1 MESLDKFNIIKKKS
15 LAEEI
20 ASQILRMIEE
30 GRYLP
35 GDKLPP
41 ERALAAKLKVSRPII
56 REALKSLDE
65 DGFINIQHGSGVYV
79 SDQTTN
85 IFYAPLEEWLSKN
98 EDLVQEFYKARLIFE
113 PECAALASI
122 NGTDEQFKELRDL
135 VEDSFQA
142 LEENNLLM
150 FVGMDIDFHYAI
162 AKVSGNRF
170 FTKMLDSIINRE
182 TDLRKIILRL
192 PGHFPR
198 TIQGHLK
205 LIEAIESRNPEIA
218 RQAMFDS
225 INEALIETNRF
236 MASINKNDDAET
248 EPPADPPKC

>member
-1 MESLDKFNIIKKKS
+1 MESLDKFNSIKKKP

-41 ERALAAKLKVSRPII
+41 ERALASKLKVSRPII

-85 IFYAPLEEWLSKN
+85 IFYAPLEDWLSKN
-98 EDLVQEFYKARLIFE
+98 QDLVREFYTARLVFE
-113 PECAALASI
+113 PACAALASA
-122 NGTDEQFKELRDL
+122 NGTDKQFQKLRDL
-135 VEDSFQA
+135 VEESYQA
-142 LEENNLLM
+142 LEENNLLL

-162 AKVSGNRF
+162 AEVSGNRF

-205 LIEAIESRNPEIA
+205 LVEAIESRKPDIA
-218 RQAMFDS
+218 RQAMYDS

-236 MASINKNDDAET
+236 MASIQKSNNEGKK
-248 EPPADPPKC
+248 PADDLPTC

>member
-1 MESLDKFNIIKKKS
+1 MESLDKFNSIKKVPLS
-15 LAEEI
+15 EEI
-20 ASQILRMIEE
+20 AAQILRMIEE

-41 ERALAAKLKVSRPII
+41 ERALATKLKVSRPII
-56 REALKSLDE
+56 REALKSLDQ
-65 DGFINIQHGSGVYV
+65 DGFIYIQHGSGVYV
-79 SDQTTN
+79 SEQAPN
-85 IFYAPLEEWLSKN
+85 IFFAPLEDWLANSQ
-98 EDLVQEFYKARLIFE
+98 DLVREFYKARLSFE

-122 NGTDEQFKELRDL
+122 NGTEEQFKTLRKL

-142 LEENNLLM
+142 LEENNLLL
-150 FVGMDIDFHYAI
+150 FVGMDIDFHAMVAEI
-162 AKVSGNRF
+162 SGNRF
-170 FTKMLDSIINRE
+170 FAKMLDSIINRE

-205 LIEAIESRNPEIA
+205 LVEAIESRDPDIA

-225 INEALIETNRF
+225 INEALIETDRF
-236 MASINKNDDAET
+236 MQSTKKPET
-248 EPPADPPKC
+248 DEPETPADNPQC

>member
-1 MESLDKFNIIKKKS
+1 MESLDKFNTIKKRP

-20 ASQILRMIEE
+20 ASQILRMLEE

-41 ERALAAKLKVSRPII
+41 ERALALKLNVSRPII

-65 DGFINIQHGSGVYV
+65 DGFIYIQHGSGVYV
-79 SDQTTN
+79 SDQLAN
-85 IFYAPLEEWLSKN
+85 IFFAPLEKWLSKN
-98 EDLVQEFYKARLIFE
+98 KNLVQEFYQARLAFE

-122 NGTDEQFKELRDL
+122 NGTDEQFLYLRQL
-135 VEDSFQA
+135 VEDSYKA
-142 LEENNLLM
+142 MEENNLLL

-162 AKVSGNRF
+162 AEVSGNRF

-205 LIEAIESRNPEIA
+205 LVEAIASRDPETA
-218 RQAMFDS
+218 RQAMFNS

-236 MASINKNDDAET
+236 MASIGKNDYEET
-248 EPPADPPKC
+248 GPPANLPKC